1 MPRKRT
7 KEEVAH
13 ETATRVA
20 EGIGEALGR
29 IVNRLES
36 LDAEREHAYEQ
47 LLTIQ
52 ERLNAQVARFGR
64 AIGRT
69 TRGASPART
78 SVPRQPSKK
87 TREISAKS
95 RSVETK
101 AKQHRKK
108 VRIKC
113 GICGTPGHNA
123 RGHARWKASQSK

>member
-1 MPRKRT
+1 MAAAMPRKRT

-20 EGIGEALGR
+20 EGIGQALGR
-29 IVNRLES
+29 IVNRLGS

-47 LLTIQ
+47 LLAIQ
-52 ERLNAQVARFGR
+52 ERLSAQVARFGR

-69 TRGASPART
+69 E
-78 SVPRQPSKK
+78 K
-87 TREISAKS
+87 TRETSATG

-101 AKQHRKK
+101 GTQRQKK

-123 RGHARWKASQSK
+123 RGHARWNASKST